1 MNNPTPLEQRLL
13 TEAMR
18 HFETLSET
26 PLNDQA
32 ANNQARVSGG
42 DFEQRVMQRALALA
56 PSQALHNAFQQ
67 LRSLTAVCLGGGIVL
82 ASLAGAAAARLTL
95 QASTTEPLN
104 FYWVLG
110 SLMALPVLTL
120 IVWLV
125 LICIRPKTLSNGSL
139 GGLLHG
145 LGRRLLQRWHP
156 DKIHIATAQAS
167 TTLFSPAA
175 GGPWLLS
182 TLSHAIWLAY
192 LLGCLTLCIALLSVQ
207 QYEFGWQTTILSPE
221 TYIRLTTALGHLPS
235 VLGFSTPDAAQIA
248 ASQWPGSNTPTLR
261 PDSAWSGL
269 LLGSLVVYGILPRAL
284 LLLLCWWLRRRRL
297 RQFRLDIE
305 QPEYARLR
313 AQLMPQM
320 ERLGVVDPDDSST
333 TTSKPVTDSLPP
345 PPQQGPIA
353 LLGLEIEQPSCGWP
367 PLAHDDW
374 LDLGLVDDRSSR
386 QRALTRL
393 QQSERPPRLIWVISS
408 LALTP
413 DRSSQNFLSQLR
425 QQTNAPLLL
434 TLSEGQRMRVRAR
447 EHGSSDDLAQR
458 LDDWRTLASNAGIA
472 VESVQAADLDHLTA
486 VSRQQLSDAL
496 GLAGA
501 TSGPFDA
508 TQSGVLATAFNLIV
522 AHSQNWR
529 SYPDEAAQHALH
541 RAISELFNAQEARQ
555 QLQFPSAETFRLDAQ
570 SELQRSAERFKNFL
584 PARLQTQP
592 RWLVAGALAGAL
604 GCATLATLTNP
615 AVLAALP
622 LWSLLGSA
630 LTALGINWTPAPEP
644 AQSLDFFEPVSAAA
658 LFALVLSLQGREE
671 TTITHILDQTL
682 DTSTPK
688 LPDATA
694 VQAWLATVSAR
705 LQQALAKDTV

>member
-18 HFETLSET
+18 HYETLSET
-26 PLNDQA
+26 PLNDQT
-32 ANNQARVSGG
+32 ANDQARASGG

-56 PSQALHNAFQQ
+56 PSKALRSALQQ
-67 LRSLTAVCLGGGIVL
+67 LRSLTAICLGGGIVL
-82 ASLAGAAAARLTL
+82 ATLAGAAAARLTL
-95 QASTTEPLN
+95 QVSTTEPLN

-120 IVWLV
+120 VLWLV
-125 LICIRPKTLSNGSL
+125 LICIRPKALGNGSL

-167 TTLFSPAA
+167 TALFSPAA

-182 TLSHAIWLAY
+182 ALSHAIWLAY
-192 LLGCLTLCIALLSVQ
+192 LLGCLVLCVALLSVQ
-207 QYEFGWQTTILSPE
+207 QYEFGWQTTILSAE
-221 TYIRLTTALGHLPS
+221 TYIQLTTTLAQLPS
-235 VLGFSTPDAAQIA
+235 FLGFSTPDAAQIA
-248 ASQWPGSNTPTLR
+248 ASQWPGSDSPILR

-269 LLGSLVVYGILPRAL
+269 LLGCLVVYGILPRAL

-297 RQFRLDIE
+297 RQFRLDVE
-305 QPEYARLR
+305 RPEYARLR
-313 AQLMPQM
+313 ARLMPQM
-320 ERLGVVDPDDSST
+320 ERLGVIDPDHNSAT
-333 TTSKPVTDSLPP
+333 ASKPVTDSLPP

-353 LLGLEIEQPSCGWP
+353 LLGLEIEQPGCGWP

-393 QQSERPPRLIWVISS
+393 QQSERPPRLLWIISS

-434 TLSEGQRMRVRAR
+434 TLSEGQRMRVRAQ

-458 LDDWRTLASNAGIA
+458 LDDWRTLASSAGIA
-472 VESVQAADLDHLTA
+472 VESVLAVDLDHLTTI
-486 VSRQQLSDAL
+486 SREQLGKAL
-496 GLAGA
+496 GLAN
-501 TSGPFDA
+501 TGPDPFGA
-508 TQSGVLATAFNLIV
+508 TQSDALATAFKLIV
-522 AHSQNWR
+522 QHSQNWH
-529 SYPDEAAQHALH
+529 SYPDETAQHALH
-541 RAISELFNAQEARQ
+541 RAISKLFNAQEARQ
-555 QLQFPSAETFRLDAQ
+555 RLHLPSAEALRLDAQ
-570 SELQRSAERFKNFL
+570 GELQRSAERFKNFL
-584 PARLQTQP
+584 PLRLQNQP

-622 LWSLLGSA
+622 LWSLLGGA
-630 LTALGINWTPAPEP
+630 LAALGINWTPATAPT
-644 AQSLDFFEPVSAAA
+644 QQLDFFEPVSAAA

-671 TTITHILDQTL
+671 TAITHILDQTL
-682 DTSTPK
+682 DTSTPE
-688 LPDATA
+688 LPDAQA
-694 VQAWLATVSAR
+694 VQAWLTTVEAR
-705 LQQALAKDTV
+705 LEQALAKDTA